1 MTTYTHT
8 ITFAGDG
15 TPIEAASF
23 SDRPE
28 EFGPGQMEVS
38 AEEFARWATL
48 RRLADGSLIDDATLA
63 PAASA
68 PVLELS
74 RMQLIVG
81 LWRDGRITA
90 AEAETWTRLA
100 ALPEALEAVLA
111 TLDEAAATEA
121 RLRALGFVR
130 VRSDEPLV
138 AVLAAA
144 LGMDAA
150 GIADAL
156 HRYAEI

>member
-1 MTTYTHT
+1 MNTYT
-8 ITFAGDG
+8 ITFSPVG
-15 TPIEAASF
+15 TPVEAASF
-23 SDRPE
+23 SDRPQ
-28 EFGPGQMEVS
+28 EFQAGQIEVS

-48 RRLADGSLIDDATLA
+48 RRLADGSLVDDATLA
-63 PAASA
+63 PAAPA
-68 PVLELS
+68 PLIELS
-74 RMQLIVG
+74 RMQLLVG

-111 TLDEAAATEA
+111 TLDEAASTEA

-156 HRYAEI
+156 QRYSEI